1 MRSRLLFCVGTG
13 LVILTVLFGAG
24 CVTQP
29 DELPDSSAYLW
40 NLSEISCISLPQDD
54 SPSAAVLKSSLVID
68 VLETSRLLAGK
79 AGGRQ
84 AVGMVFDKNGSLFQM
99 DLSSDSSRRVL
110 MGSFAGNESTVIDL
124 SYHVA
129 DHYISAIQLTTAGAV
144 PKIYPNI
151 TGMRSVASTRQIG
164 PDGEEPLRGPALHI
178 SRQTG
183 PLFSGV
189 LDIDIAGAI
198 VPHAFV
204 GGIYAV
210 SGPTAS
216 AFVVME
222 DGEFWDVEIA
232 GDLISFWTVGVSESA
247 AGTEIVSAIR
257 TYGNSSDSGSLPDI
271 SGFWSASKE
280 DTISA
285 TGLQTEKSGPLTL
298 ELNRISGELFSGS
311 GIGGKVDV
319 SGSVVFGT
327 RIGND
332 VHLCR
337 GWVEEDVIHAAR
349 IYAEDGMKYAAIADY
364 ARTSLA

>member
-1 MRSRLLFCVGTG
+1 M
-13 LVILTVLFGAG
+13 ILTVLFGAG

-29 DELPDSSAYLW
+29 DKLPDSPAYLW
-40 NLSEISCISLPQDD
+40 NLSEISRISLPQDD
-54 SPSAAVLKSSLVID
+54 SSPTAVLKSPLVIE

-79 AGGRQ
+79 AGDRQ
-84 AVGMVFDKNGSLFQM
+84 VAGMVFDKNGSLFQM

-110 MGSFAGNESTVIDL
+110 MGFFAGNESTVIDL
-124 SYHVA
+124 SYHIA
-129 DHYISAIQLTTAGAV
+129 DHNISAIQLTTAGAV
-144 PKIYPNI
+144 PKIYPDI
-151 TGMRSVASTRQIG
+151 TGVRSVASARQIG
-164 PDGEEPLRGPALHI
+164 PDGEEPLRGQTLHI

-189 LDIDIAGAI
+189 LDIDIAGTI

-216 AFVVME
+216 ATVVME

-232 GDLISFWTVGVSESA
+232 GDVISFWTVGVSESA

-257 TYGNSSDSGSLPDI
+257 TYGSSPDSGSPPDI
-271 SGFWSASKE
+271 AGFWSAPKE
-280 DTISA
+280 DTISSA
-285 TGLQTEKSGPLTL
+285 GLRTEKSGPLTL
-298 ELNRISGELFSGS
+298 ELNQTSGELFSGS
-311 GIGGKVDV
+311 GIGGIVEK

-337 GWVEEDVIHAAR
+337 GWVEEDTIHAAR
-349 IYAEDGMKYAAIADY
+349 IYTEDGMKYAAAADY
-364 ARTSLA
+364 ARTSLT